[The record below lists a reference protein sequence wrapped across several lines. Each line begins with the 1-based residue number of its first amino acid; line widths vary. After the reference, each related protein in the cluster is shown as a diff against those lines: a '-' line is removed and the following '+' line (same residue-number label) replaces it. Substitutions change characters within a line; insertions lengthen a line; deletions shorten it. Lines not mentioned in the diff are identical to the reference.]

1 MIDLDKLTKQEID
14 KYHREKRK
22 KNLKTAMYFI
32 YILIFMFV
40 VSLSHSLVTARDN
53 IFLEQSLEQLS
64 DYVLEL
70 EKEKKCMQR

>member
-1 MIDLDKLTKQEID
+1 MIDLANNTKEQID

-32 YILIFMFV
+32 YVLIFMFV

-53 IFLEQSLEQLS
+53 IYLEQSLEQLS

-70 EKEKKCMQR
+70 ERKCMQR